1 MAGSRSTAP
10 LNRSNCVLHRRS
22 TFCFRDLWLRSTLT
36 FPPTKI
42 PRLEQSFLSKECSS
56 RLTPQSFITRIVRD
70 RFVGKSDTEEGH
82 QSAGSIPILSFTA
95 ARIRCLQPRCHS
107 SRSRTIFACAALLS
121 EEFVYLSLAAE
132 IEPEVRLSWRF
143 ESYPAGSR
151 VPHFPHTPWDRRNLR
166 FGRRVGVERPRP
178 SIGDAR

>member
-1 MAGSRSTAP
+1 MAPNPPGCSFIHASMAGSRSTAP

-70 RFVGKSDTEEGH
+70 RFVGKSDTDEGPSVRWLDPNFVIH
-82 QSAGSIPILSFTA
+82 RCANSLFAAKISFLGH
-95 ARIRCLQPRCHS
+95 RNDLRVRGLP
-107 SRSRTIFACAALLS
+107 LS
-121 EEFVYLSLAAE
+121 EEFVL
-132 IEPEVRLSWRF
+132 PQPCCR
-143 ESYPAGSR
+143 
-151 VPHFPHTPWDRRNLR
+151 D
-166 FGRRVGVERPRP
+166 
-178 SIGDAR
+178 